1 MGNIRDLG
9 PHHSPRGPIYPER
22 PPLYRII
29 RNKYSKINNLSIYQ
43 HGSSTAFWVTDKIT
57 YNTAGMRD
65 PATRVSEQTKL
76 QKK

>member
-1 MGNIRDLG
+1 MGNTRDLG

-57 YNTAGMRD
+57 LEYCRYAGSRNE
-65 PATRVSEQTKL
+65 SL
-76 QKK
+76 

>member
-9 PHHSPRGPIYPER
+9 PHPSPRDPIYPES

-43 HGSSTAFWVTDKIT
+43 HGSSTAFWVTDKIKLE
-57 YNTAGMRD
+57 YRRYAG
-65 PATRVSEQTKL
+65 SCNESL
-76 QKK
+76 